1 MAEPSDGD
9 LAGFHL
15 RRESPVPV
23 FLQLKSQLE
32 YLIVT
37 GKLLP
42 GQRLPSIRRLARSLG
57 VGPATVVRAY
67 RELETAELV
76 VSNEGVGFFVT
87 GAEPVHSLP
96 HARVREQVTAL
107 LEGALGD
114 GLGIDQVLQIFLAQV
129 AEFRVSHARPE
140 LVVVTKPGGSV
151 DELSMHLRH
160 ALADLGVAVTGVTLA
175 EIADDPDGWLPRLSK
190 AQCVTSLMFDLHE
203 ARSLLTPHGIEVM
216 PLLGALHDN
225 TRQKIISLPAGTRI
239 GVISASV
246 GFVDGMITAAT
257 SLNSGIEIVGAC
269 DSADDQGITELIS
282 RADCI
287 IYGTLARQ
295 VVESRLPASIEVIEL
310 VYVPDDSSVQ
320 RLRRLLR
327 DEKALS

>member
-1 MAEPSDGD
+1 MTQRSAAGPP
-9 LAGFHL
+9 GFHL

-42 GQRLPSIRRLARSLG
+42 GTRLPSIRKLARSLS

-67 RELETAELV
+67 RELEIAELV

-87 GAEPVHSLP
+87 GAEPVRSQP

-107 LEGALGD
+107 LEGALRD

-129 AEFRVSHARPE
+129 AEFSVSHARPE
-140 LVVVTKPGGSV
+140 LVVVSKPGGSA
-151 DELSMHLRH
+151 DELAMHLRH
-160 ALADLGVAVTGVTLA
+160 ALADLGVAVTGATLA
-175 EIADDPDGWLPRLSK
+175 EIAEDLDGWLPRLAK
-190 AQCVTSLMFDLHE
+190 AQCVTSLMFDLHQ
-203 ARSLLTPHGIEVM
+203 ARSLLAPHGIEVM
-216 PLLGALHDN
+216 PLLGALRDD
-225 TRQKIISLPAGTRI
+225 TRQRIISLPAGTRVGI
-239 GVISASV
+239 MSASV
-246 GFVDGMITAAT
+246 DFVDGMITAAT
-257 SLNSGIEIVGAC
+257 SLNSGIEVIGAC
-269 DSADDQGITELIS
+269 DSADDQGIAELIS

-287 IYGTLARQ
+287 IHGTLARQ
-295 VVESRLPASIEVIEL
+295 VAETRLPASIEVIEL

-327 DEKALS
+327 DERR

>member
-1 MAEPSDGD
+1 MTEPSDRG
-9 LAGFHL
+9 LPGFHI

-42 GQRLPSIRRLARSLG
+42 GKRLPSIRKLAQSLG

-87 GAEPVHSLP
+87 GAEPVRSQP

-107 LEGALGD
+107 LEGALRD
-114 GLGIDQVLQIFLAQV
+114 GLGVDQVLQIFLAQV
-129 AEFRVSHARPE
+129 AELRVSHARPE
-140 LVVVTKPGGSV
+140 LVVVSKPGGSV
-151 DELSMHLRH
+151 DELAMHLRH
-160 ALADLGVAVTGVTLA
+160 ALADLGVAVTGATLA
-175 EIADDPDGWLPRLSK
+175 EITEDPDGWVPRLAK
-190 AQCVTSLMFDLHE
+190 AQCVTSLMFDLHQ
-203 ARSLLTPHGIEVM
+203 ARSLLAPHGIEVM
-216 PLLGALHDN
+216 PLLGALRDD
-225 TRQKIISLPAGTRI
+225 TRQRIISLPAGTRVGI
-239 GVISASV
+239 MSAYV
-246 GFVDGMITAAT
+246 DFVDGMITAAT
-257 SLNSGIEIVGAC
+257 SLNSGIEVIGAC
-269 DSADDQGITELIS
+269 DSADDQGIAGLIS

-287 IYGTLARQ
+287 IHGTLARQ
-295 VVESRLPASIEVIEL
+295 VAETRLPASIEVIEL
-310 VYVPDDSSVQ
+310 VYVPDDSSIQ

-327 DEKALS
+327 DERH